1 MQPQSYKSQTDIYHS
16 VHIGAVMLV
25 LRWSC
30 YYLQDIFLDMKQR
43 LGREWERE
51 REGGLLISIG
61 WKPHKGISIY
71 IIYCPFFINHT
82 RFFLIFYL
90 PLDFFNLVLRR
101 SLYIK
106 PSSASEWIKISLTKY
121 YVQWTTNCTASHIII
136 CVKSYYV
143 NIMAYIS
150 LNRMT

>member
-43 LGREWERE
+43 LEREWERE
-51 REGGLLISIG
+51 RGLLISMG

-71 IIYCPFFINHT
+71 IIYCPFFISCT
-82 RFFLIFYL
+82 LFLSISFPFSWL
-90 PLDFFNLVLRR
+90 FLTLHWEDVCALNLVLLQNGLK
-101 SLYIK
+101 SVWLNTMF
-106 PSSASEWIKISLTKY
+106 SEQKS
-121 YVQWTTNCTASHIII
+121 VQLHTLLFVLKA
-136 CVKSYYV
+136 
-143 NIMAYIS
+143 IM
-150 LNRMT
+150 